1 MGGFDYCM
9 NIIDTSSKSKDYASN
24 NLIEHIPLFEIESIN
39 YEIVVDDYTDIIFQ
53 SIASVENFKN
63 FEICDKK
70 NIYSIGEST
79 KKALSEKGIHSMIPK
94 ASGSSGLIKLIGK
107 EIQKQKFIVIKGKD
121 GLSDIEDYIN
131 EHGSHCENIICYKR
145 RELDSYDLI
154 KNKFNKADVVI
165 FTSVYG
171 AKIFFENIYEDDK
184 NITFFCISKR
194 IKEQIDLMGFEA
206 RIINYFS
213 DNLYLEVEKAI

>member
-1 MGGFDYCM
+1 MRL
-9 NIIDTSSKSKDYASN
+9 S
-24 NLIEHIPLFEIESIN
+24 L
-39 YEIVVDDYTDIIFQ
+39 DDFTDVIFQ

-63 FEICDKK
+63 FEICTKK

-107 EIQKQKFIVIKGKD
+107 EIQKQRFIIIKGED
-121 GLSDIEDYIN
+121 GLNDIEDYIN
-131 EHGSHCENIICYKR
+131 EQGSHCENIICYKR
-145 RELDSYDLI
+145 KELDSYDLI
-154 KNKFNKADVVI
+154 KNKFNKADAVI

-171 AKIFFENIYEDDK
+171 AKIFFENLYEDDK

-213 DNLYLEVEKAI
+213 DNLYLEVKKAI